1 MEAAADANG
10 HVKASLIVMLKATV
24 NSLIGS
30 KLRIEVAEAGS
41 EDMRRL
47 KTAAESRRFL
57 SFSKGGGKEAFSGD
71 ETKRKEDRMPM
82 SSAALE
88 ES

>member
-1 MEAAADANG
+1 M
-10 HVKASLIVMLKATV
+10 VMLKATV
-24 NSLIGS
+24 NSFIGS

-47 KTAAESRRFL
+47 KTAAESRRFPI
-57 SFSKGGGKEAFSGD
+57 FTKGGGKEAFSGD

>member
-1 MEAAADANG
+1 M
-10 HVKASLIVMLKATV
+10 VMLKATV
-24 NSLIGS
+24 NSFIGS

-47 KTAAESRRFL
+47 KTAAESRFPI
-57 SFSKGGGKEAFSGD
+57 FTQGGGKEAFSGD

>member
-1 MEAAADANG
+1 M
-10 HVKASLIVMLKATV
+10 VMLKATV
-24 NSLIGS
+24 NSFIGS

-47 KTAAESRRFL
+47 KTAAESRRFV
-57 SFSKGGGKEAFSGD
+57 FIFTKGGGKEAFSGD

-82 SSAALE
+82 SIAALG

>member
-1 MEAAADANG
+1 M
-10 HVKASLIVMLKATV
+10 VMLKATV
-24 NSLIGS
+24 YSFIGS

-47 KTAAESRRFL
+47 KTAAESCRFPI
-57 SFSKGGGKEAFSGD
+57 FTKGGGKEAFSGD
-71 ETKRKEDRMPM
+71 GTKRKEDRMPM

>member
-1 MEAAADANG
+1 MSAE
-10 HVKASLIVMLKATV
+10 V
-24 NSLIGS
+24 NSFIGS

-47 KTAAESRRFL
+47 KTAAKSRRFPI
-57 SFSKGGGKEAFSGD
+57 FTKGRGKEAFSGD
-71 ETKRKEDRMPM
+71 GTKRKEDRMPM

-88 ES
+88 VS

>member
-1 MEAAADANG
+1 M
-10 HVKASLIVMLKATV
+10 VMLKATV
-24 NSLIGS
+24 NSFISS

-47 KTAAESRRFL
+47 KTAAASRRLPIFT
-57 SFSKGGGKEAFSGD
+57 KGGGKEAFSGD
-71 ETKRKEDRMPM
+71 GAQRKEDRMPM